1 MAGIVLIVGGIL
13 SGRDWARG
21 RQYQLVGW
29 SFMTSLLFHSV
40 LSNLSDILTH
50 AADSGSSGLVALS
63 PPAYMAIEDV
73 FQRGS

>member
-1 MAGIVLIVGGIL
+1 
-13 SGRDWARG
+13 
-21 RQYQLVGW
+21 
-29 SFMTSLLFHSV
+29 MTSLLFHSV